1 MKHLDITATERGTHD
16 REWLRLGAQIG
27 QVVNEWSGRND
38 LVASVSSEGGSG
50 APACYKPQL
59 AEIEINKEMVFGQF
73 ATPENIGDFTER
85 TTQYEWA
92 KATGAVI
99 HEAFHAKFSGMDLQK
114 LSTELSSKEL
124 QALILLEEGRIESLG
139 VDDDKDSRVFLRAC
153 AMDIVLTEARSG
165 ISGSTLNIAGA
176 STLVGLVY
184 GRVLNDILLVSEVR
198 DVLKAI
204 DDVLGTDVVKQLVS
218 ICEKFQ
224 DITNTSERSVEMMKE
239 LAREWVAIVSK
250 LQEEKGEN
258 SEESEDGE
266 GGTAGGSGVSLGELF
281 EKMEEISSDVEI
293 TTFSELDN
301 QQREQ
306 EWKESSKEKSKFGK
320 EREKSASVADKVFGS
335 PTPSDESG
343 ASTGELAGTSPTN
356 STIVSVRPPNAQERV
371 ASVIISAELERAKYR
386 ERDITEV
393 ASLIPAGKLNTKV
406 ALQAKAE
413 ESKGRVST
421 LPAWRKKVRKQT
433 DEPTLS
439 VGIMCDISGSMGEA
453 MAPMATTAWVMSEA
467 TKRVQGKVAMVYY
480 GNSVFPAL
488 RAGQTLSDVITYSAT
503 DGTEKFDLAFMA
515 LNGELN
521 LLDGNGARL
530 LVVVSDGIYTNEETE
545 RATYWLNRCKESGV
559 AVLWLPFSETP
570 YYSQNLCRNTG
581 AVVLPNV
588 KSTIASA
595 TEIGRVSCEILSKTY

>member
-27 QVVNEWSGRND
+27 ALVNEWSGRND
-38 LVASVSSEGGSG
+38 LVASVSSVGGAG

-59 AEIEINKEMVFGQF
+59 AEIEINKEMVFGEL
-73 ATPENIGDFTER
+73 ATPENIGDFSER

-92 KATGAVI
+92 KATGAII

-114 LSTELSSKEL
+114 LSTELSAKEL

-139 VDDDKDSRVFLRAC
+139 VDDDEDSRVFLRSC
-153 AMDIVLTEARSG
+153 AMDIVLSEARSG
-165 ISGSTLNIAGA
+165 ISGSALNIAGA

-184 GRVLNDILLVSEVR
+184 GRILNDILLVSEVK
-198 DVLKAI
+198 DVLSAI
-204 DDVLGTDVVKQLVS
+204 DNVLGKDVVKQLVS
-218 ICEKFQ
+218 ICENFQ
-224 DITNTSERSVEMMKE
+224 NITNTSERSIEMMKE
-239 LAREWVAIVSK
+239 LAHEWVAIVSK
-250 LQEEKGEN
+250 LQEEKGE
-258 SEESEDGE
+258 SGEDGE
-266 GGTAGGSGVSLGELF
+266 GGTSTGGSGISLDELF

-293 TTFSELDN
+293 KNFSELDN
-301 QQREQ
+301 QQQKQ
-306 EWKESSKEKSKFGK
+306 EWKESSKDKAKFGK
-320 EREKSASVADKVFGS
+320 EREKSETVADKVFGS

-343 ASTGELAGTSPTN
+343 ASTGELAGTSPTY
-356 STIVSVRPPNAQERV
+356 STITSVRKPNAQERV

-393 ASLIPAGKLNTKV
+393 SSLIPSGKLNTKV

-421 LPAWRKKVRKQT
+421 LPAWRKKVRKHT

-453 MAPMATTAWVMSEA
+453 MSPMATTAWVMSEA

-530 LVVVSDGIYTNEETE
+530 LVVVSDGIYTNVESE
-545 RATYWLNRCKESGV
+545 RATYWLNRCKEAGV
-559 AVLWLPFSETP
+559 AVLWLPFSPTP
-570 YYSQNLCRNTG
+570 HYAKNLCRNTG
-581 AVVLPNV
+581 AVVLSDV